1 MSTHFSVIRA
11 MQLDPS
17 ITMGMDLLSTD
28 AAATGLTSIEQEEA
42 SVNVY
47 AALQQESV
55 QEKRGWLR
63 DALSIDFGLVQDLTP
78 RAFKNAAHEGVGSGS
93 CWINAAL
100 QSLFGS
106 RAVQYHLRSLFR
118 RLRNKGSNR
127 LSTPDHHLWQV
138 GSRATVAML
147 RTRCALDDDIPK
159 DAKLAI
165 TFMASMSSLRP
176 TEDFVN
182 GDAFLPGLALRTW
195 YERQRM
201 IPIL

>member
-1 MSTHFSVIRA
+1 MVALSSNAAV
-11 MQLDPS
+11 S
-17 ITMGMDLLSTD
+17 DLIN
-28 AAATGLTSIEQEEA
+28 IEQEETA
-42 SVNVY
+42 
-47 AALQQESV
+47 
-55 QEKRGWLR
+55 QEKRRSLQ
-63 DALSIDFGLVQDLTP
+63 DALSVEFGLVRDLIP

-100 QSLFGS
+100 QSLFGC
-106 RAVQYHLRSLFR
+106 RAVQYHLRFLFR
-118 RLRNKGSNR
+118 CLRNKGSNR
-127 LSTPDHHLWQV
+127 LSTPDDYLWQV

-147 RTRCALDDDIPK
+147 RIRCAPDDDIPR

-195 YERQRM
+195 Y
-201 IPIL
+201 